1 MHITGPSKARM
12 QLPEPR
18 SNLAIMARGKSL
30 ERHAWA
36 TLTPEAHLIKLARG
50 RRVAEDRG
58 IWRLIRS

>member
-1 MHITGPSKARM
+1 M

-30 ERHAWA
+30 DRHAWA
-36 TLTPEAHLIKLARG
+36 TLTPEAYLIKLARG